1 MAAHTAINSCRPA
14 AIMKAYELSSNIS
27 LIPPTIAKGKFAFA
41 RIQGEICLV
50 QVSSLTPTQ
59 SALTTVDV
67 KIFRHEFITI
77 FRFSATT
84 TLHPSDIHFIE
95 NIDDQLVYYEEEKG
109 TVFLARNVMERLRQL
124 TLPVFPQPPR
134 RVVRPSSWR

>member
-1 MAAHTAINSCRPA
+1 
-14 AIMKAYELSSNIS
+14 
-27 LIPPTIAKGKFAFA
+27 FVFA

-59 SALTTVDV
+59 SALTTVNV

-77 FRFSATT
+77 FCFLVTT
-84 TLHPSDIHFIE
+84 TLHPSDIHFIK

-109 TVFLARNVMERLRQL
+109 TDFLARNVMERLRQL